1 MANSYTKIYIQC
13 IFTVKGRKNFLPLQ
27 HNTELHN
34 YIKGIVEKRKSIV
47 IAVNNMQDHVHILV
61 RLNPN
66 YSVSKLMQEIK
77 SVSSKFINDNKL
89 VKGKFQWQSGYG
101 AFSYSESHVENV
113 IKYIENQEQ
122 HHQNRTFREE
132 FIDFL
137 EKFKIEYDDKY
148 LFEFYD

>member
-47 IAVNNMQDHVHILV
+47 VAVNNMQDHVHILV

-66 YSVSKLMQEIK
+66 
-77 SVSSKFINDNKL
+77 
-89 VKGKFQWQSGYG
+89 
-101 AFSYSESHVENV
+101 
-113 IKYIENQEQ
+113 
-122 HHQNRTFREE
+122 
-132 FIDFL
+132 
-137 EKFKIEYDDKY
+137 
-148 LFEFYD
+148 